1 MTDASYKKDLDAKL
15 ADAQLAWR
23 APSVVAAVVRD
34 GAVTWTGAVG
44 SAVVGG
50 LAAGP
55 DVQYRIGSITKTFT
69 SVLVHQLRDEGVLDL
84 DDPLDRWLPDSR
96 HARVTLRRLLA
107 HASGLQRELGDMW
120 ATLEVPSREDL
131 LAGFE
136 SSEQV
141 LPARAAHHY
150 SNLAYAIL
158 GEVVGRATSS
168 TWAEQ
173 LEHRLLQPLGMT
185 RTGLHPTEPRAQ
197 GYLTEP
203 YADAVRP
210 EPDSDLGSTAA
221 AGQLW
226 STAHDLVRWAAFL
239 ADPSPEVLR
248 PETLEGMRQPVVVFD
263 PATWMLAW
271 GGGLMLWR
279 RDQRVHHGHGGA
291 MPGFLA
297 GCYAFRDDTERAGAV
312 VLTNTGRGADPE
324 GLAGALL
331 NAALDADPRRR
342 PAWTATEVPEQL
354 KELLGPWWSEGSEF
368 LVEHREGELTMI
380 GRGGAE
386 WRRTRFEQTGPDE
399 WRATKGREAGERLR
413 VVRSGGAVERL
424 LFAGY
429 AFTRDVRTFTE
440 VSAS

>member
-1 MTDASYKKDLDAKL
+1 VTDAPYRKDLDTKL

-34 GAVTWTGAVG
+34 GEVTWTGAVG

-50 LAAGP
+50 LEAGP

-136 SSEQV
+136 TSEQV
-141 LPARAAHHY
+141 LPARSSHHY

-185 RTGLHPTEPRAQ
+185 RTGLQPADPRAQ

-226 STAHDLVRWAAFL
+226 STAHDLARWAAFL
-239 ADPSPEVLR
+239 ADPQPDVLR
-248 PETLEGMRQPVVVFD
+248 LETLEAMRQPVIVFD

-279 RDQRVHHGHGGA
+279 RDKRVHHGHGGA

-297 GCYAFRDDTERAGAV
+297 GCYAFRDETERAGAV
-312 VLTNTGRGADPE
+312 VLTNTGRAADPE
-324 GLAGALL
+324 GLAGELL
-331 NAALDADPRRR
+331 NAALDADPRRK
-342 PAWTATEVPEQL
+342 PAWAATDVPETL
-354 KELLGPWWSEGSEF
+354 KELLGPWWSEGTEF
-368 LVEHREGELTMI
+368 LVEYREGALTMI

-386 WRRTRFEQTGPDE
+386 WRRTRFERTGPDE
-399 WRATKGREAGERLR
+399 WRAAKGREAGERLR
-413 VVRSGGAVERL
+413 IVRNGSGVERL
-424 LFAGY
+424 LFSGY
-429 AFTRDVRTFTE
+429 AFTRDPRTFSE
-440 VSAS
+440 VSL

>member
-1 MTDASYKKDLDAKL
+1 MTDAPYRKDLDTKL

-34 GAVTWTGAVG
+34 GEVTWTGAVG

-120 ATLEVPSREDL
+120 ATLEVPTREDL

-136 SSEQV
+136 TSEQV
-141 LPARAAHHY
+141 LPARGSHHY

-185 RTGLHPTEPRAQ
+185 RTSLQPTDPRAQ

-221 AGQLW
+221 A
-226 STAHDLVRWAAFL
+226 
-239 ADPSPEVLR
+239 
-248 PETLEGMRQPVVVFD
+248 
-263 PATWMLAW
+263 
-271 GGGLMLWR
+271 
-279 RDQRVHHGHGGA
+279 
-291 MPGFLA
+291 
-297 GCYAFRDDTERAGAV
+297 
-312 VLTNTGRGADPE
+312 
-324 GLAGALL
+324 
-331 NAALDADPRRR
+331 
-342 PAWTATEVPEQL
+342 
-354 KELLGPWWSEGSEF
+354 
-368 LVEHREGELTMI
+368 
-380 GRGGAE
+380 
-386 WRRTRFEQTGPDE
+386 
-399 WRATKGREAGERLR
+399 
-413 VVRSGGAVERL
+413 
-424 LFAGY
+424 
-429 AFTRDVRTFTE
+429 
-440 VSAS
+440 